1 MIDDQQK
8 QLPLQPSYTACPC

>member
-1 MIDDQQK
+1 MDDQQK